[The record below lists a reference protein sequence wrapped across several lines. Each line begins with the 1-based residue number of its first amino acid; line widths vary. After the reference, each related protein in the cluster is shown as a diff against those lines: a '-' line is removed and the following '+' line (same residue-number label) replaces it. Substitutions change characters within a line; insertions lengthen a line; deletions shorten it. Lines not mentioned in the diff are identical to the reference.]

1 VTAPPGL
8 ASPSRASSGLASS
21 GLASTQEPVVSVIVP
36 AYNAAPYLAETLESA
51 LHQSFRPF
59 EIIVVDDGST
69 DTTRAVAEAYRN
81 RGVVVLSQSN
91 SGAASARNRA
101 LSIARGRLIAL
112 LDSDDLWQPDCL
124 QTMVT
129 FLDRNPE
136 VSIAFCDSLFFGES
150 KFAGRSYQEVYPPSP
165 PITFAKVAGHV
176 SHVCLDAIL
185 RREVFDRIGM
195 FDAEL
200 RAVED
205 FDLWLRALHAGCRI
219 EPIARVLVH
228 YRRHAESISSR
239 ATLTGSAALQVL
251 GKWRGRDGLGPEEQ
265 AAIEHSYRRTRF
277 ELDVSQAVEHIR
289 RGEFPPAR
297 AALRRACAYQ
307 PKWRYRAA
315 RLALLAAPRI
325 TRQALI
331 GWR

>member
-1 VTAPPGL
+1 MQPPL
-8 ASPSRASSGLASS
+8 
-21 GLASTQEPVVSVIVP
+21 VSILVP

-51 LHQSFRPF
+51 LDQTFRSF

-69 DTTRAVAEAYRN
+69 DTTRAVAEAYRS
-81 RGVVVLSQSN
+81 RGVVVLGQSH
-91 SGAASARNRA
+91 SGAAAARNRA
-101 LSIARGRLIAL
+101 LRIARGRLIAL
-112 LDSDDLWQPDCL
+112 LDSDDLWEPDCL
-124 QTMVT
+124 ATLVG
-129 FLDRNPE
+129 FLDSNPE
-136 VSIAFCDSLFFGES
+136 VSIAFCDSRFFGES

-176 SHVCLDAIL
+176 SHICLDAIL

-195 FDAEL
+195 FDEQL

-205 FDLWLRALHAGCRI
+205 FDLWLRALHAGCRF
-219 EPIARVLVH
+219 EPIARVLVR
-228 YRRHAESISSR
+228 YRRHAESVSAR
-239 ATLTGSAALQVL
+239 ATLTAFAALQVL
-251 GKWRGRDGLGPEEQ
+251 GKWRGRDGLGPEEL
-265 AAIEHSYRRTRF
+265 AAIERSYRRTRF

-289 RGEFPPAR
+289 RGEFSPAR

-315 RLALLAAPRI
+315 RLALLAAPRL
-325 TRQALI
+325 TRRALN